1 MRLKNYN
8 WTFPGAIPPTMCDQ
22 IIEYGLSQI
31 PVKGKHG
38 GQRLTKLR
46 DSDVAWIYDK
56 WVLDICN
63 EYITKLVID
72 IEPILDSQVGGSM
85 YNKKILIIIIN

>member
-8 WTFPGAIPPTMCDQ
+8 WTFPGAIPPAICDQ

-63 EYITKLVID
+63 EYITKA
-72 IEPILDSQVGGSM
+72 
-85 YNKKILIIIIN
+85 NKDGQNVYRT